1 MARRDEEMMNY
12 PGARPIGMSYVMSA
26 ELTGLHLDDYLKR
39 NLALR
44 LPGLEDFG
52 MRKTRKGRC
61 TNSDQTCVPG
71 SASSEDV
78 VHIELMQA
86 STNLALNEWK
96 TIPQN
101 NFTVLRLEGVPY
113 VVTLI
118 PISQKDQQDLRSIL
132 SQIPSDSHP
141 SLVRGILR
149 TAPTTLTLLALF
161 LHSERWI
168 DAIKKGTEVLQ
179 FLEEKSTIISTGEL
193 GCLPT

>member
-78 VHIELMQA
+78 VHIEARGGTLCCN
-86 STNLALNEWK
+86 SY
-96 TIPQN
+96 P
-101 NFTVLRLEGVPY
+101 NFAKGPTGPTFDPLSNSEIAIAR
-113 VVTLI
+113 I
-118 PISQKDQQDLRSIL
+118 HQDFTF
-132 SQIPSDSHP
+132 
-141 SLVRGILR
+141 G
-149 TAPTTLTLLALF
+149 F
-161 LHSERWI
+161 
-168 DAIKKGTEVLQ
+168 
-179 FLEEKSTIISTGEL
+179 
-193 GCLPT
+193 